1 MVLDGMIR
9 EIQAEPSFLPS
20 KNIDTIYFGGGTPS
34 LLSAQEIERIL
45 NEIHQHFPVN
55 RSAEITLELN
65 PEDGELKHLDALLKL
80 GINRLSMGVQ
90 SMNPDILAFSNRNH
104 EAQQSL
110 IAYQHAREVG
120 FSNISVDLM
129 FGFPGQTLEQWK
141 SDVEFWI
148 SQRPEH
154 ISLYSLTVED
164 RTALK
169 KWVKAKEVTPLED
182 EKVAEMFH
190 WTSEFLER
198 HGWEHYEVSN
208 FAREGFR
215 SRHNGNYWKGVP
227 YVGIGPAAHGYD
239 GERRRWNPRNNV
251 KYGKAWKEGVPA
263 WEEEQLTE
271 VDRFNEQLM
280 VRLRTREG
288 LKKSEINP
296 LFAAELGKKWN
307 RLDPKYRLNDSEY
320 FRFSK
325 AGWLVMDALLV
336 DLFEG

>member
-1 MVLDGMIR
+1 MVLEGMVR
-9 EIQAEPSFLPS
+9 EIQASKTLLPQAS
-20 KNIDTIYFGGGTPS
+20 IDTIYFGGGTPS
-34 LLSAQEIERIL
+34 LLSALELELLL
-45 NEIHQHFPVN
+45 NEIYQNFSASPQ
-55 RSAEITLELN
+55 AEITLELN
-65 PEDGELKHLDALLKL
+65 PEDGNEEHLASLFQL

-104 EAQQSL
+104 EAQQSVL
-110 IAYQHAREVG
+110 AFDAARKVG
-120 FSNISVDLM
+120 FQNISVDLM

-141 SDVEFWI
+141 ADVMFWKGKN
-148 SQRPEH
+148 PEH

-169 KWVKAKEVTPLED
+169 KWVKSKQVFPLEE

-190 WTSEFLER
+190 WTSEFLEE

-227 YVGIGPAAHGYD
+227 YVGIGPAAHGYN

-251 KYGKAWKEGVPA
+251 KYGKAWKDGVPA
-263 WEEEQLTE
+263 WEEEHLTE

-280 VRLRTREG
+280 VRLRTKEG

-296 LFAAELGKKWN
+296 LFAAELEKKWN
-307 RLDPKYRLNDSEY
+307 GLDPKNRLNDSEY
-320 FRFSK
+320 YRLSK
-325 AGWLVMDALLV
+325 AGWLVMDSLLV